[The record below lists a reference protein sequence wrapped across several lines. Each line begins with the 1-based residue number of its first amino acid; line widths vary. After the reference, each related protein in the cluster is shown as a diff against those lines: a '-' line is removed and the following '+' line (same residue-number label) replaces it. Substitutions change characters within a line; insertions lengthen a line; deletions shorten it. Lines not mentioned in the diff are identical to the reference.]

1 MCKSVQQK
9 LGHTRKELSNIGKI
23 FCCISPCTSE
33 TYCVLGKEVPP
44 LNQRQT
50 VEVFHLLLTVE
61 LDFFQSL
68 NIVNKREIMQRIKTS
83 NLILKTFI
91 FGLFKPRFFKAK
103 LF

>member
-1 MCKSVQQK
+1 MKNAVK
-9 LGHTRKELSNIGKI
+9 YWKDFLLYFTTL
-23 FCCISPCTSE
+23 E

-68 NIVNKREIMQRIKTS
+68 NIENKREIMQRIKTS